1 MTAARK
7 AGGVRVRAMRLEHAL
22 NLPLPT
28 YQSKGAAGLDLVAAI
43 DTQHPITLAPG
54 ARALVPTGLIIE
66 LPAGYEAQVRPRSGL
81 ALNYGITVLNS
92 PGTIDSDYRGEV
104 SVVLANLG
112 YAPFEI
118 RRGERIAQL
127 VITPVTHANLIEVST
142 VSETARGDGGFGS
155 TGRAPAKAKQTRKT
169 APKKKAVPAKKTSIK
184 SRSRSKSGSKR

>member
-7 AGGVRVRAMRLEHAL
+7 TAGIRVRVVRLEHAL
-22 NLPLPT
+22 NLPLPA

-43 DTQHPITLAPG
+43 DTQHPLTLAPG
-54 ARALVPTGLIIE
+54 ARALVPTGLILE

-127 VITPVTHANLIEVST
+127 VITPVARANLVEVSK
-142 VSETARGDGGFGS
+142 VSDTARGEGGFGS
-155 TGRAPAKAKQTRKT
+155 TGSASAKAKQTRKT
-169 APKKKAVPAKKTSIK
+169 AEKKKAVPAKKKSVK
-184 SRSRSKSGSKR
+184 SRSRSGDGGKR

>member
-7 AGGVRVRAMRLEHAL
+7 TANVRVRVVRLEHAL
-22 NLPLPT
+22 NLPLPA

-43 DTQHPITLAPG
+43 DTQHPLTLAPG
-54 ARALVPTGLIIE
+54 ARALVPTGLILE
-66 LPAGYEAQVRPRSGL
+66 LPPGYEAQVRPRSGL

-127 VITPVTHANLIEVST
+127 VITPVTRANLVEVST
-142 VSETARGDGGFGS
+142 VSGTVRGDGGFGS
-155 TGRAPAKAKQTRKT
+155 TGTSPPKAKQTLKA
-169 APKKKAVPAKKTSIK
+169 APKKKAVPAKKTPLK

>member
-7 AGGVRVRAMRLEHAL
+7 TAGIRVRVVRLEHAL
-22 NLPLPT
+22 NLPLPA
-28 YQSKGAAGLDLVAAI
+28 YQSESAAGLDLVAAI
-43 DTQHPITLAPG
+43 DTQHPLTLAPG
-54 ARALVPTGLIIE
+54 ARALVPTGLILE

-127 VITPVTHANLIEVST
+127 VITPVARANLVEV
-142 VSETARGDGGFGS
+142 
-155 TGRAPAKAKQTRKT
+155 
-169 APKKKAVPAKKTSIK
+169 
-184 SRSRSKSGSKR
+184 